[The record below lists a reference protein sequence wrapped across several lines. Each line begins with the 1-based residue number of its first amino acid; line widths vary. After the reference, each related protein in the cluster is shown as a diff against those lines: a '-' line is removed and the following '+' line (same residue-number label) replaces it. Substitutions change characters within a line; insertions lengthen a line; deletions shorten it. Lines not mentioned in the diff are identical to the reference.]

1 MKFFSI
7 QVFGAYCSTRWYERN
22 VKDDRGNRQAYFG
35 TGETFLFSLYPERAK
50 YPWVGM
56 EQSPGEKQLDHS
68 AELFLAADHKMITI
82 GGGYASVFSFIDLS
96 LYCVATDVYFI
107 LFSFTTG
114 KDKRFGWTKTFVMVR
129 LIVVSPSTIRLCVPV
144 VTLRYVSWRF
154 MGLQGRK

>member
-1 MKFFSI
+1 M
-7 QVFGAYCSTRWYERN
+7 FGAYCSTRWYERN

-82 GGGYASVFSFIDLS
+82 GGGYVLVHD
-96 LYCVATDVYFI
+96 
-107 LFSFTTG
+107 
-114 KDKRFGWTKTFVMVR
+114 
-129 LIVVSPSTIRLCVPV
+129 
-144 VTLRYVSWRF
+144 
-154 MGLQGRK
+154 